1 MKEMKNRLSDQ
12 TVWGCM
18 LVLYNSHVFSCFSEL
33 LHSQGQTHV
42 KSTHDANNTMQC
54 NAMQCN
60 FLRHYWWNARHLKR
74 ESIIWAQN
82 SAGCVDF
89 YIFSSFFFLLQRAF
103 PSRLTLYNDLIA
115 GNKDLLTIGC
125 LCILEDGGA
134 LLGSTSGD
142 CLQTLEAFR
151 SWGCQLDCAISGDSN

>member
-1 MKEMKNRLSDQ
+1 MQFPETLLMK
-12 TVWGCM
+12 C
-18 LVLYNSHVFSCFSEL
+18 
-33 LHSQGQTHV
+33 
-42 KSTHDANNTMQC
+42 STPKEGVDN
-54 NAMQCN
+54 
-60 FLRHYWWNARHLKR
+60 LGP
-74 ESIIWAQN
+74 
-82 SAGCVDF
+82 GCVDF
-89 YIFSSFFFLLQRAF
+89 YLQRAF

-134 LLGSTSGD
+134 LLGSSGD